1 MWGILFSDRLCHLSC
16 LLVASK
22 HFNLYQIPKIDDNG
36 IYLQKKTYH
45 HGENMRK
52 WWRPL
57 KNPGSGQKF
66 FEVPTW
72 SSHPNPE
79 PRALKNP
86 SWPLKKVELGGCN
99 TQTACWLTY
108 PSEKSYD
115 LKSVGIMKFPMESHN
130 PFMFQTTN
138 QPAEFSYGWRG
149 VSFC

>member
-1 MWGILFSDRLCHLSC
+1 
-16 LLVASK
+16 
-22 HFNLYQIPKIDDNG
+22 
-36 IYLQKKTYH
+36 
-45 HGENMRK
+45 
-52 WWRPL
+52 L

-149 VSFC
+149 ASFC